1 MPVYSGKILVT
12 GSNEEALSVPYF
24 GVAFSLLE
32 EIPEQFPV
40 GSPTIGSSGNGGFR

>member
-32 EIPEQFPV
+32 QIPRQFPD
-40 GSPTIGSSGNGGFR
+40 GSPTISSGGSSFG

>member
-1 MPVYSGKILVT
+1 MYSGKILVA
-12 GSNEEALSVPYF
+12 GSNEEALSVPYS

-32 EIPEQFPV
+32 QIPKMFPV